1 MSDANAARI
10 ERFAKVRAKMREEG
24 VDVLLLSLGGD
35 LPWLSGYTAMA
46 LERLTTLVVPV
57 EDDATLIVPRLEAPR
72 VKEHPELFKMRPWG
86 ETEDP
91 VAIVAEL
98 AGTPQ
103 NVAIS
108 DRCWAAP
115 LLGLQRALP
124 RATWRR
130 ASEVTSGIRAVKDE
144 AEIAA
149 LKAAGAAAD
158 RVAAALFEG
167 EIELIGRQER
177 EVSEEIAQRLVE
189 EGHSHANFAIVG
201 SGPNS
206 ASPHHHPGDR
216 VIEPGD
222 PVVCDFGGSY
232 ELDGEVG
239 YCSDITRTIVTDE
252 PDRRFEEMYAVLEK
266 AQEAARKSAVV
277 GARCEDVDRAAR
289 SPIERAGFGEFF
301 IHRTG
306 HGIGI
311 EEHED
316 PYIVS
321 GNTEEL
327 AAGHA
332 FSIEPGIYLPGQWG
346 ARIEDIVVATEN
358 GPLPC
363 NKADHWLRV
372 VQA

>member
-1 MSDANAARI
+1 MPARI
-10 ERFAKVRAKMREEG
+10 ERFAKVRAKMRADG

-46 LERLTTLVVPV
+46 LERLTTLVVPA
-57 EDDATLIVPRLEAPR
+57 EDDATLVVPRLEAPR
-72 VKEHPELFKMRPWG
+72 VKEHPELFKIRPWD

-115 LLGLQRALP
+115 LLALQRALP

-130 ASEVTSGIRAVKDE
+130 ASEVTSAIRAVKDE
-144 AEIAA
+144 SEIAA

-216 VIEPGD
+216 VIERGE

-266 AQEAARKSAVV
+266 AQKAASKAAVV
-277 GARCEDVDRAAR
+277 GVRCEDVDRAAR
-289 SPIERAGFGEFF
+289 APIEKAGFGEYF

-332 FSIEPGIYLPGQWG
+332 FSIEPGIYVPGQWG